1 MLNDY
6 EINELNEHG
15 LYTTGQFAKM
25 FDIEKSTLHDY
36 DKIGLISPQ
45 IKGDN
50 NYRYYSWQQF
60 DDITL
65 ILTLRELDMPI
76 LEIKKY
82 VENRTP
88 EKFAKLLNKTAAQ
101 LEERL
106 AQILRLQK
114 FINGRRSITE
124 EALNAE
130 LNKIK
135 IQHLPEEFFY
145 VTAFDGNPY
154 VIE

>member
-25 FDIEKSTLHDY
+25 FDIEKSTLHYY

-65 ILTLRELDMPI
+65 ILTLREWICQYWRSKNTLKI
-76 LEIKKY
+76 
-82 VENRTP
+82 
-88 EKFAKLLNKTAAQ
+88 
-101 LEERL
+101 ER
-106 AQILRLQK
+106 QR
-114 FINGRRSITE
+114 N
-124 EALNAE
+124 
-130 LNKIK
+130 
-135 IQHLPEEFFY
+135 LPSY
-145 VTAFDGNPY
+145 
-154 VIE
+154 